1 MPSRG
6 PYLRNGWITCEI
18 ADMKRKGRHLAAES
32 AVSKPEAVENRQRA
46 VLVEMRALVEFTQR
60 VKRDLGLGAE
70 SVSIRLVN
78 DAEMARLNETYR
90 NKRGTTDVLSF
101 PAEERRRP
109 SNLLRQLKKIG
120 DAQLGDIAISPVVAK
135 RNAKLFGRR
144 LTEEIQILILHGVLH
159 LLGYD
164 HETDRGEME
173 QVEMRLRRRLGIT

>member
-1 MPSRG
+1 M
-6 PYLRNGWITCEI
+6 RNGWITCEI

-135 RNAKLFGRR
+135 RNAKLCGRR